1 MVPKVDP
8 SKFPE
13 MLNAITENVRDS
25 YAGMVF
31 IDDPED
37 LASWGF
43 TKEQLNELDSFAQKY
58 GLTDVLE
65 INEWNPDSK
74 PDYILSAFSGLVD
87 KIDDLQGRIRPKA
100 DDVSIEN
107 FIYLNQIKADVPEP
121 DQFGHAE
128 ENDHI
133 FGLIS
138 KFAEGQ
144 DTAFVVQ
151 KVNFS
156 GTKQIGEPEYELL
169 PLGPTSGEDLADFT
183 EWFLDDFK
191 SGIDFGCDENR
202 EHLAMLAHTGFYRE
216 GEYVDQLLT
225 FHQLDFSNAHAV
237 TEKFSFEGRPESNE
251 FIGDLDQLF
260 HDPNSLV
267 SSSDIIDII
276 ENNRGKMISERDL
289 RLAKAI
295 VDPYIGQDIIATAVL
310 GTKLGSMLNENAYRE
325 VVNNAQRLIDGTECI
340 PQGKTLEFILRK
352 RYVETIKADRKSDLS
367 LSKMRGLLKGNR
379 AVARDDCETN
389 NEKTYEER

>member
-43 TKEQLNELDSFAQKY
+43 TKEQLDELDSFAQKY

-121 DQFGHAE
+121 NQLAHAE

-156 GTKQIGEPEYELL
+156 GTKQIGEPEYEIL
-169 PLGPTSGEDLADFT
+169 PLGPTSA
-183 EWFLDDFK
+183 
-191 SGIDFGCDENR
+191 
-202 EHLAMLAHTGFYRE
+202 
-216 GEYVDQLLT
+216 
-225 FHQLDFSNAHAV
+225 
-237 TEKFSFEGRPESNE
+237 
-251 FIGDLDQLF
+251 
-260 HDPNSLV
+260 
-267 SSSDIIDII
+267 
-276 ENNRGKMISERDL
+276 
-289 RLAKAI
+289 
-295 VDPYIGQDIIATAVL
+295 GQPV
-310 GTKLGSMLNENAYRE
+310 
-325 VVNNAQRLIDGTECI
+325 
-340 PQGKTLEFILRK
+340 
-352 RYVETIKADRKSDLS
+352 
-367 LSKMRGLLKGNR
+367 
-379 AVARDDCETN
+379 
-389 NEKTYEER
+389 